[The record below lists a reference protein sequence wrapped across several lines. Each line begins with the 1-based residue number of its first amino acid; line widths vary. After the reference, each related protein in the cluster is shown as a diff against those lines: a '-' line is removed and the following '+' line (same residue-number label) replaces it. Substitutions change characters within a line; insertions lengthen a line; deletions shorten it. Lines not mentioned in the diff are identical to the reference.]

1 MKRIVVRLGLAGGLL
16 LLGWTAGRAQH
27 AQPDFEILVDAPA
40 GATNITCV
48 RGCEL
53 AWVQRGVIPTSLP
66 MPTFHYECSGGRCS
80 SGKVGGWI
88 RR

>member
-1 MKRIVVRLGLAGGLL
+1 MKRIAVRLALAAGLL
-16 LLGWTAGRAQH
+16 LLGWTAGRAQP
-27 AQPDFEILVDAPA
+27 AQPDFEILVDAPT
-40 GATNITCV
+40 GATSITCV